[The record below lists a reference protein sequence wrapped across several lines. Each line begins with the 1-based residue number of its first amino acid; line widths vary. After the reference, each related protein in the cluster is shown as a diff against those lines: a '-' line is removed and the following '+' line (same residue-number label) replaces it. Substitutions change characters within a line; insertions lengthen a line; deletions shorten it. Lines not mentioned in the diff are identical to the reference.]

1 MSTAAET
8 TAALLA
14 EVRAARART
23 LDRDARVSLTEV
35 ERMID
40 SHGAQLTVESLTDLR
55 QIVAR
60 MERPARGDA

>member
-14 EVRAARART
+14 EVRAARSHT
-23 LDRDARVSLTEV
+23 SDRDTRASLTEV

-40 SHGAQLTVESLTDLR
+40 SHGPQLTVQALTDLR
-55 QIVAR
+55 VIVAR
-60 MERPARGDA
+60 MERSARDNA

>member
-14 EVRAARART
+14 ELRAARSHT
-23 LDRDARVSLTEV
+23 LDRSTRASLTEI

-40 SHGAQLTVESLTDLR
+40 SHGAQLTVQALTDLR

-60 MERPARGDA
+60 MERPTRGDA